1 MQLFYVVSLHR
12 LFRTTKY
19 TEDPAEQEK
28 SVTASSQYPWNQ
40 YRLSRLSAPLVE
52 TCVAASSLR
61 RRPIAAGMAPA

>member
-28 SVTASSQYPWNQ
+28 SVTASSQYP
-40 YRLSRLSAPLVE
+40 
-52 TCVAASSLR
+52 
-61 RRPIAAGMAPA
+61 